1 MMTAI
6 DWLEKRAQLS
16 PEKIALI
23 DRAED
28 IGKQISYKQ
37 FNAQANQTA
46 RFLREG
52 LHLQQGDIVGV
63 LSTNCVQ
70 YLDVLFACNK
80 LGTIM
85 QNINWRL
92 AVPELAQILNAALP
106 KVLIYSSDFADTVRK
121 LRERGDVSIEQYVA
135 LGDKAQEFDIAFS
148 QRNSFSTT
156 TPDTAPIKADDP
168 WVLCYTGGT
177 TGLPK
182 AAIQTYGNIMANAI
196 NTIVSWGLDNKD
208 CAILNAPMFHTGGL
222 NVFTTPL
229 VYAGGT
235 SIVCKSFNVDQT
247 FDLIDEKR
255 ATVFFG
261 VPTMFQMLQENPR
274 WEQSNFDH
282 LKLVISGGAPCP
294 MTVYEKFWNKNVD
307 FKSGFG
313 MTEAGPNTFWLP
325 KEMVK
330 QKPGSVGYPLM
341 HVELKLVDQHGAT
354 IDKPHVVGE
363 LLIRGPHRTPG
374 YRNNPHATAEAI
386 DTEGWLHSG
395 DLAYRDEDGCYYI
408 GGRQK
413 EMYISGGENIY
424 PLEVESALYTH
435 PAVREAAVFGVHS
448 SKWGEVGR
456 AVISVKPGASVTEE
470 SLTAW
475 LRDHMARY
483 KVPHRIFITDELKKT
498 AAGKIS
504 KAELRRQFG
513 MLDPVDDRRH
523 SVRDTEVDRRQ
534 AA

>member
-6 DWLEKRAQLS
+6 DWLEKRAHLS
-16 PEKIALI
+16 PDRIALI
-23 DRAED
+23 DRVDD
-28 IGKQISYKQ
+28 IGKQISYRQ

-46 RFLREG
+46 QFLREG
-52 LHLQQGDIVGV
+52 LHLQKGDIVAV

-80 LGTIM
+80 LGTVM
-85 QNINWRL
+85 QNVNWRL
-92 AVPELAQILNAALP
+92 AVPELAQILNDAQP
-106 KVLIYSSDFADTVRK
+106 KALIYSSDFADTVRK
-121 LRERGDVSIEQYVA
+121 LRERGDVSIGHYVA
-135 LGDKAQEFDIAFS
+135 LGS
-148 QRNSFSTT
+148 
-156 TPDTAPIKADDP
+156 KADDFDIEFNERNKFP
-168 WVLCYTGGT
+168 TARPASPQISTDDTWVLCYTGGT

-182 AAIQTYGNIMANAI
+182 AAIQTYGNILANAI
-196 NTIVSWGLDNKD
+196 NTIVTWDLDAKD

-274 WEQSNFDH
+274 WEKTNFDH

-294 MTVYEKFWNKNVD
+294 MTVYEKFWAKNVD

-325 KEMVK
+325 KDMVK
-330 QKPGSVGYPLM
+330 KKPGSVGFPLM
-341 HVELKLVDQHGAT
+341 HVEVKL
-354 IDKPHVVGE
+354 IDRDRLEITKPNITGE

-374 YRNNPHATAEAI
+374 YRNNPKATAQAI
-386 DTEGWLHSG
+386 DADGWLHSG

-424 PLEVESALYTH
+424 PLEVESVLYTH

-456 AVISVKPGASVTEE
+456 AVISLKPGTSETEE
-470 SLTAW
+470 SLATW
-475 LRDHMARY
+475 MRENMARY

-498 AAGKIS
+498 AAGKVS
-504 KAELRRQFG
+504 KAELRCQFG
-513 MLDPVDDRRH
+513 MLDPIDDRRRG
-523 SVRDTEVDRRQ
+523 VRGSPADRRV

>member
-16 PEKIALI
+16 PDHIALI
-23 DRAED
+23 DRVD
-28 IGKQISYKQ
+28 HLGKEINYTE

-46 RFLREG
+46 WFLREN
-52 LHLQQGDIVGV
+52 LHLQKGDIVAV
-63 LSTNCVQ
+63 LSSNCVQ

-92 AVPELAQILNAALP
+92 AVPELAQILNDAKP
-106 KVLIYSSDFADTVRK
+106 KVLIYSADFIDTVRK
-121 LRERGDVSIEQYVA
+121 LRQRGDTSIERYVA
-135 LGDKAQEFDIAFS
+135 LNGKVQESDVAFNE
-148 QRNSFSTT
+148 RNTFKTT
-156 TPDTAPIKADDP
+156 TPGAAPIKPTDP

-182 AAIQTYGNIMANAI
+182 AAIQTYENILANAV
-196 NTIVSWGLDNKD
+196 NTVVTWGLDNKD
-208 CAILNAPMFHTGGL
+208 CAILNAPLFHTGGL

-247 FDLIDEKR
+247 FDLLDEKR

-274 WEQSNFDH
+274 WEKTDFDH

-294 MTVYEKFWNKNVD
+294 MTVYQKFWSKNVD

-325 KEMVK
+325 KSMTK
-330 QKPGSVGYPLM
+330 AKPGSVGFPLM
-341 HVELKLVDQHGAT
+341 HVEIKLINQHGME
-354 IDKPHVVGE
+354 IVEPNMVGE

-374 YRNNPHATAEAI
+374 YRNNPTATAAAI
-386 DTEGWLHSG
+386 DADGWLHSG

-456 AVISVKPGASVTEE
+456 AVISLKPGASVTEE
-470 SLTAW
+470 SLAAW
-475 LRDHMARY
+475 MRDNVARY
-483 KVPHRIFITDELKKT
+483 KIPHRIFITNELKKT

-504 KAELRRQFG
+504 KAELRKEFG

-523 SVRDTEVDRRQ
+523 STRDMDADRRQ